1 MWGGGRDAI
10 GAAGRTTKGKYLD
23 AKVARNWCGKGAEYS
38 NRNRSNRASRV
49 MSNMGARMSLLQK
62 LLASLQHRT
71 ENTAKCDENLRA
83 EDGFVR
89 PGQKGILRIY

>member
-1 MWGGGRDAI
+1 M
-10 GAAGRTTKGKYLD
+10 LSSM
-23 AKVARNWCGKGAEYS
+23 E
-38 NRNRSNRASRV
+38 
-49 MSNMGARMSLLQK
+49 ARMSLIQK

-71 ENTAKCDENLRA
+71 ESTAKDCENLRA

>member
-1 MWGGGRDAI
+1 MRPVESWGI
-10 GAAGRTTKGKYLD
+10 L
-23 AKVARNWCGKGAEYS
+23 E
-38 NRNRSNRASRV
+38 AS
-49 MSNMGARMSLLQK
+49 MSLLQK

-71 ENTAKCDENLRA
+71 ENTMKCDENLRA